1 MSLSIHLENGTSYEP
16 GSEVRGRVEWQAVAE
31 RPKAVLISL
40 LWHTEGKGTE
50 DIEILEQVEVE
61 HPPAVGSRDFTFR
74 LPDFP
79 WSFSGTLVSLIWAIE
94 ASVEPDGTVERVG
107 LVSAPGAEEIR
118 L

>member
-1 MSLSIHLENGTSYEP
+1 MSLSLHLDEKAFEP
-16 GSEVRGRVEWQAVAE
+16 GAEVRGRVDWQTTGK
-31 RPKAVLISL
+31 RPESLLISL

-50 DIEILEQVEVE
+50 DIEIVDQIELE
-61 HPPAVGSRDFTFR
+61 HPAAMGHHDFAFR

-94 ASVEPDGTVERVG
+94 VGLEPRGGIERVDF
-107 LVSAPGAEEIR
+107 VAAPGGQEVT